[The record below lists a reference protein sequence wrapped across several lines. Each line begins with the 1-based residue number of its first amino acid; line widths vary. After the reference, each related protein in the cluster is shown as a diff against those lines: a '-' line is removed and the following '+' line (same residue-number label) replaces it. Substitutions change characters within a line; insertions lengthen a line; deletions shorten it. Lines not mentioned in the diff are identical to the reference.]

1 MTFSLHRSW
10 NYGAIN
16 LRIYDHVNLHRLEK
30 SPFRCHSSS
39 SSVFNSAA
47 LLLQQSACTQLGAT
61 FSRSQY
67 KKQIYNLCLCT
78 MDNNQQYPYQKLS
91 PPTTPVR
98 RRRQNNTP
106 TPESVNQRQTR
117 QSRAMSRDQQLR
129 RLRMSPL
136 RRSPRNQPPAVPME
150 ITPPRRSPRQ
160 AQRAAAANG
169 TPSPQRTSPMDT
181 AGPSNTEPQRKSK

>member
-1 MTFSLHRSW
+1 MSTFTGLRKAHFDVIRRAAAYLTQPHFCYSTLLVLSL
-10 NYGAIN
+10 
-16 LRIYDHVNLHRLEK
+16 EP
-30 SPFRCHSSS
+30 PFRAHS
-39 SSVFNSAA
+39 
-47 LLLQQSACTQLGAT
+47 TK
-61 FSRSQY
+61 SRSTT
-67 KKQIYNLCLCT
+67 ICLCT
-78 MDNNQQYPYQKLS
+78 MDDNQQYPYQKLS

-129 RLRMSPL
+129 RLRMSPM

-160 AQRAAAANG
+160 AQRAAAADG